1 MMDTIGSDMRIYT
14 IGYSAF
20 DMNGF
25 IRALKDYSANC
36 LIDVRFVS
44 SSWAPHFLRGL
55 YSFNSCPREG
65 GNVNSGQ
72 DANTKSK
79 FQFLP
84 P

>member
-36 LIDVRFVS
+36 LIDVRSVPS
-44 SSWAPHFLRGL
+44 S
-55 YSFNSCPREG
+55 
-65 GNVNSGQ
+65 
-72 DANTKSK
+72 
-79 FQFLP
+79 
-84 P
+84 